1 MRLSGVHLLLTYQCT
16 FECDHCFVWGS
27 PRQTGTM
34 TLRTIRHVL
43 REAAQLGTVE
53 RIYFEGGEPMLFYP
67 VLVKAVEEAAGLG
80 FRVGIVSNAYWAT
93 DLDDAETSLQPLA
106 GKVRDLSL
114 SSDLYHSNERLSQ
127 QARDAHAAAEKLGIP
142 AALVCI
148 AEPEVGACGATGQLP
163 HGESGVMFRGR
174 AAEALAARAPHQPWT
189 EFRECPH
196 EELEKPDRVHVDPFG
211 YVHICQGISLGNVLE
226 ESLREICDRYDPAS
240 HPITGPLLDGGPA
253 ELARRYERAPG
264 SGATFADACHLC
276 DSTRRALR
284 PRFPDV
290 LTPDQMYG
298 VPETD

>member
-53 RIYFEGGEPMLFYP
+53 RVYFEGGEPMLFYP
-67 VLVKAVEEAAGLG
+67 VLVRAVEEAAGLG
-80 FRVGIVSNAYWAT
+80 FQVGIVSNAYWAT

-106 GKVRDLSL
+106 GKVEDLSL

-127 QARDAHAAAEKLGIP
+127 RVRDAHAAAEKLGIP
-142 AALVCI
+142 AGLVCI
-148 AEPEVGACGATGQLP
+148 AEPEAGTRGATGQLP
-163 HGESGVMFRGR
+163 HGEIGVMFRGR
-174 AAEALAARAPHQPWT
+174 AAEALVARAPRRPWT
-189 EFRECPH
+189 ELRECPY
-196 EELEKPDRVHVDPFG
+196 EELQEPDRVHVDPFG
-211 YVHICQGISLGNVLE
+211 HVHICQGISLGNVLE
-226 ESLREICDRYDPAS
+226 DGLREICDRYDPAA
-240 HPITGPLLDGGPA
+240 HPITGPLLAGGPA
-253 ELARRYERAPG
+253 ELARRYDRAPG
-264 SGATFADACHLC
+264 SGDTFADACHLC

-284 PRFPDV
+284 PRFPDI